1 MLSFKGYR
9 ILCLA
14 PSSSPSSS
22 PSTSSPAP
30 ESDPWSSEANAR
42 QSDTSQPKSDAN
54 PTDDIPVCF
63 WAAIFAKLGCLLNEA
78 AGTSSGYS
86 LTHLQ
91 PAAVLAISTNYPR
104 DDGILLRYTFFL

>member
-1 MLSFKGYR
+1 MLSVKGCY

-14 PSSSPSSS
+14 PSSS

-30 ESDPWSSEANAR
+30 ESDPWSSNANAW
-42 QSDTSQPKSDAN
+42 QSDTSQPKSDAH
-54 PTDDIPVCF
+54 PTDNIPVRF
-63 WAAIFAKLGCLLNEA
+63 WAAIFAKFRCLLNEA

-104 DDGILLRYTFFL
+104 NDWILL